1 MKVRLPS
8 WSVDH
13 PSSVREASVG
23 CSCQDRAVSTT
34 RQVAKVAAVGGS
46 AALGAVAASAG
57 VIGAQAFNARRAA
70 GPRSTVPPYA
80 DGRYGGK
87 HGTSLR
93 LAFIGDSLAAGLGA
107 LYPHEAPG
115 ALVAERLAQ
124 RAGRPVILSTIA
136 VVGSRSDHLAAQV
149 ERALIIRPH
158 VAVVVIGGNDITH
171 FRPLRRQVRLMRDA
185 ICTLREHDVQVV
197 LGTCPDLGSVRI
209 IGPPAR
215 QYARR
220 QSRRLATLQTA
231 AAVSAGAFTVSL
243 GDTLGP
249 EFEARPADLFAAD
262 RYHPNAEGYAA
273 MAEVL
278 APAVLQAAGLE
289 LPGLPLRYEPPRT
302 ERLLRAAEEAVA
314 LPGSVLSPASD
325 VPAGERRAFA
335 TIWRRRRSDAQNAT
349 ADSSPTRRA

>member
-1 MKVRLPS
+1 M
-8 WSVDH
+8 
-13 PSSVREASVG
+13 
-23 CSCQDRAVSTT
+23 STT
-34 RQVAKVAAVGGS
+34 RKVAKVAAVGGS

-57 VIGAQAFNARRAA
+57 VIGAQALSARRAA

-115 ALVAERLAQ
+115 AIVAERLAE
-124 RAGRPVILSTIA
+124 RAGRPVVLSTIA
-136 VVGSRSDHLAAQV
+136 VVGSRSDHLDAQV
-149 ERALIIRPH
+149 DRALIIRPH
-158 VAVVVIGGNDITH
+158 VAVLLIGANDITH
-171 FRPLRRQVRLMRDA
+171 FRPLRRQVRLLRAA
-185 ICTLREHDVQVV
+185 IARLRAHDVAVV

-220 QSRRLATLQTA
+220 QSRRLAMLQTA

-262 RYHPNAEGYAA
+262 RYHPNPDGYAA
-273 MAEVL
+273 LAEVL
-278 APAVLQAAGLE
+278 TPAVLQAAGFD
-289 LPGLPLRYEPPRT
+289 LPGLPERYDPPRT
-302 ERLLRAAEEAVA
+302 ERLAEAAEEAVA
-314 LPGSVLSPASD
+314 LPGSVLLPASE
-325 VPAGERRAFA
+325 AGPGGRRALA
-335 TIWRRRRSDAQNAT
+335 TIWRRRRSH
-349 ADSSPTRRA
+349 